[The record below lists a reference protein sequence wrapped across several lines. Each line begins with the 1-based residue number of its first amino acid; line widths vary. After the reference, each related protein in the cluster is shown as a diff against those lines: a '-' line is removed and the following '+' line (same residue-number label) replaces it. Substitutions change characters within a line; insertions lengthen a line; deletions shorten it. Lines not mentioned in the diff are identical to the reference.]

1 MSNLK
6 RDLLSQATLEQ
17 KLKQFPKWKIENKI
31 LKCEYNFKDFLEAF
45 SFLTKVA
52 LIAEQLNHHPEIWNV
67 YNKVILNLSTHD
79 TLPTGGGLT
88 QLDLEFIQRLEDS
101 TS

>member
-17 KLKQFPKWKIENKI
+17 KLKQFPKWKIENQF
-31 LKCEYNFKDFLEAF
+31 LKCEYVFKNFLEAF

-67 YNKVILNLSTHD
+67 YNKVSLKLSTHD
-79 TLPTGGGLT
+79 TLPAGGGLT
-88 QLDLEFIQRLEDS
+88 QFDFEFIQRLEES
-101 TS
+101 KP

>member
-6 RDLLSQATLEQ
+6 RDLLSQETLQQ
-17 KLKQFPKWKIENKI
+17 KLKPFPKWKVENQF
-31 LKCEYNFKDFLEAF
+31 LKCEYSFKDFLEAF
-45 SFLTKVA
+45 AFLSKVA